1 MINIQLLLTVS
12 HTCYVICRPMPL
24 FRGLEKI
31 QRERKDLTNCDSSEL
46 SFKQRLLQVKY
57 AQKEN
62 YLNMQ
67 GKEDMKSINYIF
79 M

>member
-1 MINIQLLLTVS
+1 M
-12 HTCYVICRPMPL
+12 
-24 FRGLEKI
+24 
-31 QRERKDLTNCDSSEL
+31 
-46 SFKQRLLQVKY
+46 LLQVKY

>member
-1 MINIQLLLTVS
+1 MLL
-12 HTCYVICRPMPL
+12 C
-24 FRGLEKI
+24 
-31 QRERKDLTNCDSSEL
+31 
-46 SFKQRLLQVKY
+46 VKY